1 MDLKILENTP
11 PWEWP
16 EDAGPYFIKILGDD
30 RAGESD
36 RCLAAELAGDFTVI
50 SDDIAHALLSITANP
65 NESEKLRG
73 ISVISLGTGLA
84 NADMMGFED
93 PDDII
98 ISEKT
103 FIEVQETLH
112 KLFMDTDIPTDVR
125 RRILEA
131 SVRAPQDWHG
141 ENVDKAFSSEEEAW
155 RLTAVFCMQFIRGF
169 DDQILEA
176 LNDKNAD
183 IHYHAVC
190 AAGNWA
196 VDAAWPHIRALV
208 DADTTDKPLLLAAID
223 AVVNIHPQEAAEV
236 LGDLIDDEDQEVVDA
251 VYEALAMAEALNELD
266 DEEEDDDVLK

>member
-1 MDLKILENTP
+1 MDLKILEHTP

-16 EDAGPYFIKILGDD
+16 EDAGQYFLNILGDD
-30 RAGESD
+30 QAGESD
-36 RCLAAELAGDFTVI
+36 RCLAADLAGDFTVI
-50 SDDIAHALLSITANP
+50 SDDIAHALLSITADP

-73 ISVISLGTGLA
+73 ISVISLGTALA

-93 PDDII
+93 PDDIM

-103 FIEVQETLH
+103 FIKIQETLH

-131 SVRAPQDWHG
+131 SVRAPQGWHG
-141 ENVDKAFSSEEEAW
+141 ENVSTAFSSDEEAW

-176 LNDKNAD
+176 LNDENDD
-183 IHYHAVC
+183 IHYYAVC

-196 VDAAWPHIRALV
+196 VGAAWPHIRALIDS
-208 DADTTDKPLLLAAID
+208 DATDKPLLLAAID
-223 AVVNIHPQEAAEV
+223 AVIDIRPQEAAEV
-236 LGDLIDDEDQEVVDA
+236 LGDFIDDDDPEIADA
-251 VYEALAMAEALNELD
+251 VYEALAMAAAVIEID
-266 DEEEDDDVLK
+266 DEDQDDELLR

>member
-1 MDLKILENTP
+1 MDLKILEHTP

-16 EDAGPYFIKILGDD
+16 QDAGPYFLKILGDD
-30 RAGESD
+30 QAGESD

-50 SDDIAHALLSITANP
+50 SDNIANALLSITANP
-65 NESEKLRG
+65 NESEKFRA
-73 ISVISLGTGLA
+73 ISVISLGTALA

-98 ISEKT
+98 ISEKA
-103 FIEVQETLH
+103 FIKIQEMLH

-131 SVRAPQDWHG
+131 SVRAPQEWHG
-141 ENVDKAFSSEEEAW
+141 ENVRAAFSSDEEAW
-155 RLTAVFCMQFIRGF
+155 RLTAVFCMQYIRGF

-208 DADTTDKPLLLAAID
+208 DGDVTDKPLLLAAIE
-223 AVVNIHPQEAAEV
+223 AVVNIRPQEAAEV
-236 LGDLIDDEDQEVVDA
+236 LGDFINDDDQEVVDA
-251 VYEALAMAEALNELD
+251 VYEALAMAEALNEID
-266 DEEEDDDVLK
+266 DEDEDDEFLK

>member
-1 MDLKILENTP
+1 MDLKILEHTP

-16 EDAGPYFIKILGDD
+16 QDAGPYFLKILSDD
-30 RAGESD
+30 QIGESD

-50 SDDIAHALLSITANP
+50 SDEIAHALLAITGNP
-65 NESEKLRG
+65 NESEKLRA
-73 ISVISLGTGLA
+73 ISVISLGTALA

-103 FIEVQETLH
+103 FIEIQETLH
-112 KLFMDTDIPTDVR
+112 KLFVDTDISTDVR

-131 SVRAPQDWHG
+131 SVRAPQEWHG
-141 ENVDKAFSSEEEAW
+141 ENVHAAFSSDEEAW
-155 RLTAVFCMQFIRGF
+155 RLTAVFCMQYIRGF

-208 DADTTDKPLLLAAID
+208 DGDATDKPLLLAAID
-223 AVVNIHPQEAAEV
+223 AVVNIRPREAAEV
-236 LGDLIDDEDQEVVDA
+236 LGDFINDDDQEVVDA

-266 DEEEDDDVLK
+266 DEDEDDEILK

>member
-1 MDLKILENTP
+1 MDLKILERTP

-16 EDAGPYFIKILGDD
+16 EDAGPFFLKILGDD
-30 RAGESD
+30 QADESD

-50 SDDIAHALLSITANP
+50 SDDTVHALLSITANP

-73 ISVISLGTGLA
+73 ISVISLGTALA

-103 FIEVQETLH
+103 FIKIQEMLH
-112 KLFMDTDIPTDVR
+112 NLFMDTDIPTDVR

-141 ENVDKAFSSEEEAW
+141 ESVRAAFSSDEKAW

-208 DADTTDKPLLLAAID
+208 DGDATDKPLLLAAID
-223 AVVNIHPQEAAEV
+223 AVVNIRPQAAAEV
-236 LGDLIDDEDQEVVDA
+236 LGDFINDDDQEVVDA
-251 VYEALAMAEALNELD
+251 VYEALAMAEALNEID
-266 DEEEDDDVLK
+266 DEDEDDEFLK

>member
-1 MDLKILENTP
+1 MDLKILEHTP

-16 EDAGPYFIKILGDD
+16 QDAGPYFLKILGDD
-30 RAGESD
+30 QAGESD

-50 SDDIAHALLSITANP
+50 SDDSVHALLSITANP

-73 ISVISLGTGLA
+73 ISVISLGTALA

-98 ISEKT
+98 ISEET
-103 FIEVQETLH
+103 FVKIQEMLH
-112 KLFMDTDIPTDVR
+112 NLFMDTDIPTEVR

-131 SVRAPQDWHG
+131 SVRAPQKWHG
-141 ENVDKAFSSEEEAW
+141 ENVRAAFSSDEEDW
-155 RLTAVFCMQFIRGF
+155 RLTAVFCMQYIRGF

-208 DADTTDKPLLLAAID
+208 DGDATDKPLLLAAID
-223 AVVNIHPQEAAEV
+223 AVVNIRPLEAAEV
-236 LGDLIDDEDQEVVDA
+236 LGDFINDDDQEVADA
-251 VYEALAMAEALNELD
+251 VYEALAMAEALNEID
-266 DEEEDDDVLK
+266 DEDYDDELLK

>member
-1 MDLKILENTP
+1 MDLKILEHTP

-16 EDAGPYFIKILGDD
+16 EDAGPYFLKILGDD
-30 RAGESD
+30 RASESD

-50 SDDIAHALLSITANP
+50 SDDSVQALLSITANP
-65 NESEKLRG
+65 DESEKLRG
-73 ISVISLGTGLA
+73 ISVISLGTALA

-103 FIEVQETLH
+103 FIETQETLH
-112 KLFMDTDIPTDVR
+112 KLFVDTDIPTVVR

-141 ENVDKAFSSEEEAW
+141 ENVLAAFSSDEEAW
-155 RLTAVFCMQFIRGF
+155 RLTAVFCMQYIRGF

-196 VDAAWPHIRALV
+196 VDAAWPQIRALV
-208 DADTTDKPLLLAAID
+208 DGNATDKPLLLAAID
-223 AVVNIHPQEAAEV
+223 AVVNIRPQEAAEV
-236 LGDLIDDEDQEVVDA
+236 LGDFINDDDQEIVDA
-251 VYEALAMAEALNELD
+251 VYEALAMAEALNEID
-266 DEEEDDDVLK
+266 DEDEDDEFIK